1 MAHILMT
8 VRKPQEAT
16 MADEKPT
23 FPSFTL
29 REMREAYIKYLE
41 GKPLTQKEA
50 ELAKTKAIA
59 VAWIN
64 RGA

>member
-1 MAHILMT
+1 
-8 VRKPQEAT
+8 